1 MHQGLGVCV
10 LGLATFYSLRT
21 ERLHE
26 EKSAK
31 PKEAGKPEKRRMEA
45 HQTLMIARSGVGS
58 SRRASSTGQLVEG
71 RGSRHV
77 SIFENALRVSVAW
90 NRISFIVG
98 CVCFNSLRRCFFF
111 SALPQQRALRN
122 PQIHLRQTPPRWI
135 LLRGLLQPTGEECWR

>member
-45 HQTLMIARSGVGS
+45 HQTLIIARSGVGS
-58 SRRASSTGQLVEG
+58 SWRASSTGQLVEG

-77 SIFENALRVSVAW
+77 SIFENTLRVSVAW

-98 CVCFNSLRRCFFF
+98 CVFFNSLRRCFFF
-111 SALPQQRALRN
+111 SALPRHPPLRN
-122 PQIHLRQTPPRWI
+122 PQLLPHHPPPRRI
-135 LLRGLLQPTGEECWR
+135 LLRGL